1 MQQFRIQ
8 AVCCCLLLLV
18 GLASGLRLPCAVV
31 PGLGTALGLSDL
43 DDYKPEII
51 RDGYIPAM
59 GLESAVHSLGDRR
72 PLLSTELELV
82 YAVYPGLL
90 QATLDG
96 VWPSQRGGPLL
107 ERAALVAQRVQSQ
120 GKLDERDIER
130 RMEVFRK
137 VILGVEKYRISN
149 PGNIASKYVA
159 FLRDCLRTKDAWG
172 CAAYSLEYAGLRIKD
187 HVRPKDEER
196 TEQVE
201 PVPEPVLLVNSLW
214 QQAAVRLLDLEFAS
228 GSEVREEEEDR
239 TARQAT
245 FDQKHFSQ
253 VPLGLAG
260 EEDVRDMLLGIL
272 RVTVRAILSRPG
284 VKRCCVNVRESST
297 FALEPSFSSLRLVLG
312 LDFEL
317 HEEVEVFQ
325 LAPASQPSSTDG
337 DDEEEQEGIGEL
349 MHTFVVSARSSN

>member
-1 MQQFRIQ
+1 M
-8 AVCCCLLLLV
+8 CCCLLLLV
-18 GLASGLRLPCAVV
+18 GLASGLRIPCAVV

-187 HVRPKDEER
+187 HVRPKEEER

-284 VKRCCVNVRESST
+284 VKRCCVKVRESST

-325 LAPASQPSSTDG
+325 LAPASLQQPSSTDG
-337 DDEEEQEGIGEL
+337 DDEEEQDGIGEL